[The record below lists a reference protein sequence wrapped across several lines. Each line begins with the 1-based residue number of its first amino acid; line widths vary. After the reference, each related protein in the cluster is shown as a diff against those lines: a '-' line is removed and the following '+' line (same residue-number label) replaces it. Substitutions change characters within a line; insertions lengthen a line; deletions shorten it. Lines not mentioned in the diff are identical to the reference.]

1 MSPFLKAVGIGI
13 TVFAASILIMY
24 GVSRAMN
31 RQFLP
36 RFPQA
41 PAATEAPIVQ
51 PTFPF

>member
-13 TVFAASILIMY
+13 AVFAASILIMY

-31 RQFLP
+31 RPFLP

-41 PAATEAPIVQ
+41 VPAATDVPAQ